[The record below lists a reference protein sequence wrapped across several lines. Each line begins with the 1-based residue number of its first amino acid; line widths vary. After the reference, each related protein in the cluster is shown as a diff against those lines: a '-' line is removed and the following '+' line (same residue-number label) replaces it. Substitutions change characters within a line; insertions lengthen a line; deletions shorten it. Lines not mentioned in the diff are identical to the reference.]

1 MGGRFLFFC
10 KDGGEMP
17 NEKNLIP
24 FTERTESEQRAIQ
37 SKGGK
42 ASGAARRR
50 KRDMAK
56 AMKLLLDMPAV
67 TGADAY
73 LKQFGFAEAD
83 MTNQMAM
90 LSAVF
95 MKAMNGDVRAA
106 EFVRDTA
113 GYNPKIRLE
122 EKRFEA
128 EQEASG
134 GGTDVVSDWIS
145 SIPDV
150 AAEDGGD
157 GPDGADD
164 ENPGEEEEA
173 P

>member
-1 MGGRFLFFC
+1 
-10 KDGGEMP
+10 MP

-24 FTERTESEQRAIQ
+24 FNERTESEQRKIQ
-37 SKGGK
+37 SQGGK
-42 ASGAARRR
+42 ASGASRRR

-56 AMKLLLDMPAV
+56 AMKMLLDMPAV
-67 TGADAY
+67 PGTDEY
-73 LKQFGFAEAD
+73 LKQFGFQESD

-90 LSAVF
+90 LSAIF
-95 MKAMNGDVRAA
+95 MKAMRGDVRAA
-106 EFVRDTA
+106 EFIRDTA

-128 EQEASG
+128 EQEADS
-134 GGTDVVSDWIS
+134 GGTDVVSDWIN

-157 GPDGADD
+157 DPDGADD
-164 ENPGEEEEA
+164 QGSGEEEKA

>member
-1 MGGRFLFFC
+1 MS
-10 KDGGEMP
+10 

-24 FTERTESEQRAIQ
+24 FNERTESEQRAIQ
-37 SKGGK
+37 SQGGK
-42 ASGAARRR
+42 ASGASRRR

-56 AMKLLLDMPAV
+56 AMKMLLDMPAIEG
-67 TGADAY
+67 TDAY
-73 LKQFGFAEAD
+73 HDLQQFGFDEAD
-83 MTNQMAM
+83 MTNQMAL

-95 MKAMNGDVRAA
+95 MKAINGDVRAA
-106 EFVRDTA
+106 EFVRDTS
-113 GYNPKIRLE
+113 GCNPKIRLE
-122 EKRFEA
+122 EKRFAA

-145 SIPDV
+145 AIPDV

>member
-1 MGGRFLFFC
+1 MS
-10 KDGGEMP
+10 

-24 FTERTESEQRAIQ
+24 ITERTTSEQRTIQ

-42 ASGAARRR
+42 ASGASRRR

-56 AMKLLLDMPAV
+56 AMKLLLDMPAIEG
-67 TGADAY
+67 TDAY
-73 LKQFGFAEAD
+73 RDLQQFGFDEAD
-83 MTNQMAM
+83 MTNQMAL

-113 GYNPKIRLE
+113 GYNPKIKLE
-122 EKRFEA
+122 EKRFAA

-145 SIPDV
+145 AIPDV

-164 ENPGEEEEA
+164 ENPGEKEEA

>member
-1 MGGRFLFFC
+1 
-10 KDGGEMP
+10 MP

-67 TGADAY
+67 PGADAY
-73 LKQFGFAEAD
+73 LQQFGFAEAD
-83 MTNQMAM
+83 MTNQMAL

-128 EQEASG
+128 EQEAGS
-134 GGTDVVSDWIS
+134 GGTDVVKDWID

-150 AAEDGGD
+150 TAEDGGD
-157 GPDGADD
+157 DPDGADD
-164 ENPGEEEEA
+164 ESPGEEETA

>member
-24 FTERTESEQRAIQ
+24 FNERTESEQRAIQ
-37 SKGGK
+37 SQGGK
-42 ASGAARRR
+42 ASGASRRR

-56 AMKLLLDMPAV
+56 AMKMLLDMPAMD
-67 TGADAY
+67 GMSAY
-73 LKQFGFAEAD
+73 LQKMGVGELD

-90 LSAVF
+90 LSV
-95 MKAMNGDVRAA
+95 MLVKAASGDVRAA

-113 GYNPKIRLE
+113 GYNPKIKLE

-145 SIPDV
+145 AIPDV

-164 ENPGEEEEA
+164 ENPGEKEEA

>member
-1 MGGRFLFFC
+1 MGGRFLFFR

-24 FTERTESEQRAIQ
+24 FNERTESEQRAIQ
-37 SKGGK
+37 SEGGK
-42 ASGAARRR
+42 ASGASRRR

-56 AMKLLLDMPAV
+56 AMKLLLDMPAIP
-67 TGADAY
+67 GANAY
-73 LKQFGFAEAD
+73 LQQFGFDEAD
-83 MTNQMAM
+83 MTNQMAL
-90 LSAVF
+90 LSTVF

-128 EQEASG
+128 EQEESG
-134 GGTDVVSDWIS
+134 GGTDVVSDWIN
-145 SIPDV
+145 SIPDT
-150 AAEDGGD
+150 AAEDGGED
-157 GPDGADD
+157 PDGED
-164 ENPGEEEEA
+164 EQNPGEAEEA